1 MWLEKILQKG
11 NDFSGRIKYV
21 PYALMK
27 KAVTDWFQSIVLV
40 PGNDGDTLAD
50 QTCSHF
56 PNWLDDVVAS
66 RDQCTAVWVFRH
78 DIRIET
84 LGSWSTFVEAG
95 PRLLQE
101 LIHMQEENRIVS
113 IGVVRLYER

>member
-1 MWLEKILQKG
+1 MWLGKIRERG
-11 NDFSGRIKYV
+11 NDCLGRTKYAPHV
-21 PYALMK
+21 LLERGP
-27 KAVTDWFQSIVLV
+27 TDTFYSIVLV

-56 PNWLDDVVAS
+56 SSWLDDVVAS

-78 DIRIET
+78 NIRIET
-84 LGSWSTFVEAG
+84 LVSWFTFVEAG

-101 LIHMQEENRIVS
+101 LIHMQEANRNVNFVALS
-113 IGVVRLYER
+113 FWRR

>member
-1 MWLEKILQKG
+1 MWLKKILEKG
-11 NDFSGRIKYV
+11 NDCSGRTKYAPHV
-21 PYALMK
+21 LMK
-27 KAVTDWFQSIVLV
+27 KAVTDKFHSIVLV

-56 PNWLDDVVAS
+56 PSWLEDVVAS
-66 RDQCTAVWVFRH
+66 RDQCTAIWVFRH

-84 LGSWSTFVEAG
+84 LGSWFTFVEAG

-101 LIHMQEENRIVS
+101 LIHMQEANRIVS
-113 IGVVRLYER
+113 FGVVRLYER